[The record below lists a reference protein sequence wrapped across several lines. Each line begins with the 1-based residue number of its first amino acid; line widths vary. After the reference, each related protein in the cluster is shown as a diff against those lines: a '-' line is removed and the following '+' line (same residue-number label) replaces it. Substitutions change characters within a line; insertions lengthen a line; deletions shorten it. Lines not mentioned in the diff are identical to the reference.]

1 VQGGNSNS
9 VSIEYKEYGVR
20 LNFTPTVAG
29 DTIRLHV
36 KPEVSTLDFPNG
48 IVLSGFRIPA
58 LATRRAETDVEL
70 RDGQSF
76 AEAGLLNNLSQD
88 DVQEIPLL
96 AKIPIIGHLF
106 RSRAER
112 AEQTE
117 LLVLITPQLVRPLN
131 PDEVPP
137 LPTLQQRFLRRDDDI
152 GSRLE
157 GGGGVVDAPEPARPV
172 K

>member
-1 VQGGNSNS
+1 M
-9 VSIEYKEYGVR
+9 
-20 LNFTPTVAG
+20 
-29 DTIRLHV
+29 

-48 IVLSGFRIPA
+48 ILIGGFRVPA
-58 LATRRAETDVEL
+58 LSTRRAETDVEL

-76 AEAGLLNNLSQD
+76 AVAGLLNNLSQD
-88 DVQEIPLL
+88 DLVQVPGL
-96 AKIPIIGHLF
+96 AKLPIIGRLF

-152 GSRLE
+152 GARLE
-157 GGGGVVDAPEPARPV
+157 GGGGVVDAPDAPQN